1 MTKPLMKY
9 SIFSLINDMI
19 IILPSP
25 MNLTFFWN
33 FGSLLGVCLFIQI
46 FTGLFL
52 SMHYCPH
59 TSLAF
64 QSMMNIMQ
72 NVNYGWMFRYI
83 HLNTASLFFFCMF
96 LHIGRNI
103 YYNNFKSILVWSSGI
118 LIFIISMLTAFLGY
132 VLPWGQMSLWGATV
146 ITNLLSSIPYL
157 GNTMVL
163 WLWGGFSVDNDT
175 LNRFFSLHFILP
187 LLILLMVIIHLIF
200 LHENGSSNP
209 SGLESNYF
217 KIPFHPYFSLKD
229 LITVFILFLI
239 IMLVILMNPNMLND
253 PENFIKANPMITP
266 VHIQP
271 EWYFLF
277 AYAILRTIPNKLGG
291 VIGLLMSILILFMMP
306 FNTKSKIK
314 TFYFYPPSKF
324 LFWTFVNIFIL
335 LTWMG
340 MKEIKYPFN
349 IMSQILSILYFSY
362 FILGPH
368 ISLWWEKN
376 F

>member
-1 MTKPLMKY
+1 MKF
-9 SIFSLINDMI
+9 SIFSLINNMI

-33 FGSLLGVCLFIQI
+33 FGSLLGMCLFIQI
-46 FTGLFL
+46 LTGLFL

-83 HLNTASLFFFCMF
+83 HLNTASLFFLCMF

-103 YYNNFKSILVWSSGI
+103 YYNNFKSIFVWSSGI

-157 GNTMVL
+157 GNMLVM

-187 LLILLMVIIHLIF
+187 ILILLMVMIHLIF
-200 LHENGSSNP
+200 LHEGGSSNP
-209 SGLESNYF
+209 TGLESNYF
-217 KIPFHPYFSLKD
+217 KIPFHPYFFLKD
-229 LITVFILFLI
+229 LITVFILFFI
-239 IMLVILMNPNMLND
+239 IMLIILMDPNMLND
-253 PENFIKANPMITP
+253 PENFIKANSMITP
-266 VHIQP
+266 IHIQP

-306 FNTKSKIK
+306 FNSKSKAK
-314 TFYFYPPSKF
+314 TLYFYPPSKF
-324 LFWTFVNIFIL
+324 LFWIFVNIFLL
-335 LTWMG
+335 LTWLG

-349 IMSQILSILYFSY
+349 LMSQILSILYFSY
-362 FILGPH
+362 FILGPY
-368 ISLWWEKN
+368 IPLWWEKN